1 MLVGYIAWRIS
12 RTPLIYKLRETKNI
26 VLSIMKIGIAA
37 LVAGI
42 IGAVGII
49 LFLVAFGTEYWL
61 LATETC
67 GSFDSNNETLD
78 IDEESD
84 EDMHDYEVIY
94 HHEGFFWRCWFFGD
108 DPQTSVWRYWLMN
121 QPHPK
126 RCIPGYLFPMQ
137 IAVGP
142 FPHPSFDATAE
153 TRLIRKSRRGDRTV
167 KFQHKMYRGFWT
179 IFIILGAASSLSGGF
194 LLVYGVPFA
203 SAVCYKVGGGFLMI
217 SEGIFSCSVYAKA
230 SRIQIT
236 LRVLMDKCRK
246 QNIWYVP
253 VIPDLPK
260 TFIMKECC
268 ILSEAFQYLAK

>member
-1 MLVGYIAWRIS
+1 
-12 RTPLIYKLRETKNI
+12 
-26 VLSIMKIGIAA
+26 MKIGIAA

-42 IGAVGII
+42 ISAVGII

-67 GSFDSNNETLD
+67 GSFDSNNGILD
-78 IDEESD
+78 IEEEYD
-84 EDMHDYEVIY
+84 EDVRDYEEISVIY

-108 DPQTSVWRYWLMN
+108 DPQTSVWRYWFMN

-142 FPHPSFDATAE
+142 FPHPSFDAT
-153 TRLIRKSRRGDRTV
+153 SV
-167 KFQHKMYRGFWT
+167 YRGFWT

-203 SAVCYKVGGGFLMI
+203 SAGCYKVGGGFLMI
-217 SEGIFSCSVYAKA
+217 SGALFS
-230 SRIQIT
+230 
-236 LRVLMDKCRK
+236 L
-246 QNIWYVP
+246 
-253 VIPDLPK
+253 
-260 TFIMKECC
+260 
-268 ILSEAFQYLAK
+268 ILSLFVLWKEYAVDFPKYISIERSNKCVPENVLIDVKYGWSFIFAAFGTPFVCISGIIFHFIGRQLEEFQK